1 MGQIELNTV
10 KTSIKSGK
18 VANTYLL
25 VGSADSDVLGCSFE
39 LIKSII
45 KSPYSGLEIPQQ
57 QASLEKLKSLTN
69 PDIHYFYPVNTTK
82 EIKRFT
88 IFFMIYSI
96 HMFCF
101 RFVYLAT
108 L

>member
-1 MGQIELNTV
+1 MGQIELNKV

-45 KSPYSGLEIPQQ
+45 KSP
-57 QASLEKLKSLTN
+57 
-69 PDIHYFYPVNTTK
+69 
-82 EIKRFT
+82 
-88 IFFMIYSI
+88 
-96 HMFCF
+96 
-101 RFVYLAT
+101 
-108 L
+108 